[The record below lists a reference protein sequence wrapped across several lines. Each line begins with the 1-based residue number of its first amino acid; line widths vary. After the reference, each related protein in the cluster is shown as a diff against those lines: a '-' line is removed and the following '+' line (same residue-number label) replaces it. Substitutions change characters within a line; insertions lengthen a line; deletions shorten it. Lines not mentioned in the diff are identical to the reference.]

1 MMMFSALL
9 ITGLLSLIQVG
20 DEPKVHFS
28 SGSFRQILAQANGR
42 HRPVFIDVSTSWCV
56 PCKKMEKEAFNT
68 PSIAQKINDHFIA
81 YKIDAEKGEGELIT
95 RKYHVTAY
103 PTLLFLNEDGTLRQ
117 KTVGYTTI
125 ATLSSQLDAALLV
138 RQQGLSLTQFAASYN
153 RGNRQ
158 ASFLYAYLQALGKV
172 DLDGADV
179 IDAYIATLP
188 CDRVYAPPTLRLM
201 TQMVSTSHSQTYDL
215 LQTYL
220 RNQGKQ
226 PIDPDRNTQL
236 IVSFSTAL
244 HHDLQEAIE
253 RNDEDLFRVV
263 LHRKLQFNKLLERT
277 TSERETQIIRHETI
291 NFYKRT
297 SNFPKYKLAIRPYL
311 THLLTLPDE
320 SSRKMDSL
328 NFTRYL
334 SEIASLPDSIRKQ
347 HYAAYLTDRTDTQV
361 YYIALD
367 LSDMAR
373 MYLTYA
379 TNRDDLLEAIN
390 WSKRAVALTPH
401 PDFLITYAG
410 LLAKTGQ
417 AGQASLIQKKAL
429 DEAKKRGL
437 DSQPYQAALDQ
448 FDRSSRDW

>member
-1 MMMFSALL
+1 MFSALL
-9 ITGLLSLIQVG
+9 ISSLLSLIQVG
-20 DEPKVHFS
+20 DEPKVNFS
-28 SGSFRQILAQANGR
+28 SGSFRQILAQATLT

-68 PSIAQKINDHFIA
+68 PSIAKKINDHFIA
-81 YKIDAEKGEGELIT
+81 YKIDAEKGEGESIT

-103 PTLLFLNEDGTLRQ
+103 PTLLVLNEDGTLRQ

-125 ATLSSQLDAALLV
+125 ATLASQLDAALKLP
-138 RQQGLSLTQFAASYN
+138 RQGLTLTQLAASYK
-153 RGNRQ
+153 RGNRE
-158 ASFLYAYLQALGKV
+158 ASFLYAYLEALRQV

-220 RNQGKQ
+220 RSQGKL
-226 PIDPDRNTQL
+226 PIDADRNSQL
-236 IVSFSTAL
+236 IGSFSTAL
-244 HHDLQEAIE
+244 RHDLQEAIE
-253 RNDEDLFRVV
+253 RNDEDLFRIV
-263 LHRKLQFNKLLERT
+263 LHRKLQFSKLLESIT
-277 TSERETQIIRHETI
+277 PERETQIIQNETI

-297 SNFPKYKLAIRPYL
+297 GNFPPYKVAIRPYL

-334 SEIASLPDSIRKQ
+334 TEIASLPDSIRKQ
-347 HYAAYLTDRTDTQV
+347 HYAAYLTDRTDTQA
-361 YYIALD
+361 YYTALEI
-367 LSDMAR
+367 SDIAR

-379 TNRDDLLEAIN
+379 TDRGDLLEAIN
-390 WSKRAVALTPH
+390 WSQRAIALTPH

-417 AGQASLIQKKAL
+417 VEQASLIQKKAL
-429 DEAKKRGL
+429 AEAKKRGL
-437 DSQPYQAALDQ
+437 ASQPYQAALDQ
-448 FDRSSRDW
+448 FNRSLRNR